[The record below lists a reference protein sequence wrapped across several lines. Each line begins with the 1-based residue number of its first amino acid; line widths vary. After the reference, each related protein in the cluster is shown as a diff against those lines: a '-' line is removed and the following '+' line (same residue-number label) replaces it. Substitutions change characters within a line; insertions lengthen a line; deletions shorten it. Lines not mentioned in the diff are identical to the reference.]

1 LADVLFNI
9 ACTTCEAR
17 LNVRDKSAIGQIVN
31 CPKCGGMVQI
41 EPPPGWQE
49 PVAEPT
55 QQEEPATPK
64 RAPSVEQP
72 VRPQAK
78 KPAKKTPT
86 RVPTESAEARPAKPA
101 ANPTSATVSPK
112 EAKPARSKPASPEEP
127 ASQPRPEKPKKS
139 LERKAA
145 GAAAAGVA
153 AASVAPASEPAP
165 PTPSPAEAVP
175 AVEPMGADAP
185 PLQTPTEMAPPDT
198 MSTASMTQW
207 ANPAE
212 AVMRRWLVWGAVPVA
227 SVVILIGA
235 WSLFS
240 GDSKPEPN
248 SNPQAPVVTVPD
260 DGQPQVPLAP
270 IHEFDDRWIP
280 DSPQLVLSLDV
291 AGSQAAGQLAPLLKS
306 VPPLSQAILGELF
319 QGFGLK
325 PEAVER
331 LCWSSA
337 DLVDWSGTGVVVVE
351 LAEGQSTASLRSAG
365 TATETKVDGIEVRQL
380 TRPTWTRAF
389 AVLDERTIVTGEEGI
404 LRQLVERG
412 ERPAKLGQLQPLLD
426 VAPADVD
433 IYFALDL
440 QAAAK
445 ARWPLPTE
453 WLDVWPQGRDAWH
466 LIWRLPS
473 ALSFSFDRDDL
484 ALAELGLLCDGE
496 TVADKVRVAL
506 EQWIPQAKSVLAA
519 RIEGLPASAQA
530 GEITAGAVAP
540 YQLAMSGASA
550 ALASSHL
557 EVEDRCVWLRADCGN
572 NSSAW
577 TAAAANSRAAMQ
589 GDWYRAA
596 GNLDTALQT
605 RLHGAM
611 TGYTQAEQKAPPGAI
626 NSGPLPPESVLSWIT
641 AMLPYLGHESWAEDI
656 QPRYSWD
663 DRKNR
668 PVTMRALDAVQNPAV
683 STRETAS
690 GYPVTHYVG
699 MAGIGPEA
707 ADLPR
712 DDPRA
717 GIFGYRESRPLT
729 DVPDG
734 ASNTIATVGVSGKL
748 GSWAAGGAATVRGFT
763 EKPYINGPD
772 GFGSGQPGGMFVG
785 MADGSSR
792 FLSADIDPTVLEQLA
807 TAAGGESI
815 PPLEP
820 PTDQVVRVE
829 PQETPPSEMVPP
841 TQEMPARQPPEEAP
855 VEQPVESAIPVAQR
869 LQTPLPGISMTNTP
883 LHLAIRAIENYGSL
897 LVTYDLDTMSAMNV
911 ALDQPVSEQE
921 LDVTVGKALDVVLTS
936 CGLKAV
942 AKDNQLW
949 VTGAAQAS
957 ETPRTVRYTV
967 ADLTS
972 PRGGTPAA
980 ELAAWIPR
988 LIAPE
993 TWQANGGPGTIQV
1006 NNGALEITQTGAV
1019 QLQVLVFCER
1029 LRVARGLSPRSG
1041 RPARQFPLAARRARA
1056 ASLLQQPVTINFFR
1070 PTALRRVLQ
1079 ELDARCDALVAA
1091 NWLALAKEGKSPA
1104 QPTSLSVA
1112 QAPLARVLDQMLQ
1125 PLGLD
1130 YRAVDERTIAV
1141 TTRAAADAHF
1151 EREFCPILGLLKGG
1165 ETVPALIDRV
1175 RGQVDA
1181 GTWQSNGGKGS
1192 VQFDEPSGCLI
1203 VLQTQ
1208 RGHVAIEQY
1217 LAGLHATQKSAV
1229 EANTD

>member
-1 LADVLFNI
+1 
-9 ACTTCEAR
+9 
-17 LNVRDKSAIGQIVN
+17 
-31 CPKCGGMVQI
+31 
-41 EPPPGWQE
+41 
-49 PVAEPT
+49 
-55 QQEEPATPK
+55 
-64 RAPSVEQP
+64 
-72 VRPQAK
+72 
-78 KPAKKTPT
+78 
-86 RVPTESAEARPAKPA
+86 
-101 ANPTSATVSPK
+101 
-112 EAKPARSKPASPEEP
+112 
-127 ASQPRPEKPKKS
+127 
-139 LERKAA
+139 
-145 GAAAAGVA
+145 
-153 AASVAPASEPAP
+153 
-165 PTPSPAEAVP
+165 
-175 AVEPMGADAP
+175 
-185 PLQTPTEMAPPDT
+185 
-198 MSTASMTQW
+198 
-207 ANPAE
+207 
-212 AVMRRWLVWGAVPVA
+212 MRRWLVWGAVPVA
-227 SVVILIGA
+227 GVVMLIGA

-248 SNPQAPVVTVPD
+248 PNPQMPVVVVPD
-260 DGQPQVPLAP
+260 DGQSQVPLAP
-270 IHEFDDRWIP
+270 IPELDHRWIP
-280 DSPQLVLSLDV
+280 DSPQLVLSLDI
-291 AGSQAAGQLAPLLKS
+291 AGSQAAGQLAPLLNT

-325 PEAVER
+325 PEAVKR

-351 LAEGQSTASLRSAG
+351 LNEGQSTASLRSAG
-365 TATETKVDGIEVRQL
+365 MATETEVDGIEIRRL
-380 TRPTWTRAF
+380 ERPAWPRAF
-389 AVLDERTIVTGEEGI
+389 VVVDERTIVTGEEGI
-404 LRQLVERG
+404 LSQLIERG
-412 ERPAKLGQLQPLLD
+412 ERPAGFGQLKPLLD
-426 VAPADVD
+426 AAPGDVD
-433 IYFALDL
+433 FYVALDL
-440 QAAAK
+440 QAATK
-445 ARWPLPTE
+445 AGWPLPTE

-519 RIEGLPASAQA
+519 RIEGLPASVQA
-530 GEITAGAVAP
+530 GEIPKAAVAS
-540 YQLAMSGASA
+540 YQLALRGTSA

-557 EVEDRCVWLRADCGN
+557 EVENRCVWLRADCGS

-577 TAAAANSRAAMQ
+577 TVAAASSRAAME

-596 GNLDTALQT
+596 GDIDKALQT
-605 RLHGAM
+605 RLHAAV

-668 PVTMRALDAVQNPAV
+668 PVTMRALEAVQNPAV

-699 MAGIGPEA
+699 MAGIGPDA

-748 GSWAAGGAATVRGFT
+748 GSWAAGGAATVRGFAQ
-763 EKPYINGPD
+763 KPYINGPD
-772 GFGSGQPGGMFVG
+772 GFGSGQPGGMYVG

-807 TAAGGESI
+807 TAAGGEAV

-829 PQETPPSEMVPP
+829 PQGTPPSEMVPP
-841 TQEMPARQPPEEAP
+841 EDETPAPQAPEEAP
-855 VEQPVESAIPVAQR
+855 VEQPADNAIPVVQR

-921 LDVTVGKALDVVLTS
+921 LDVTVGKALDVVLAS

-942 AKDNQLW
+942 ARDNQLW

-957 ETPRTVRYTV
+957 EAPRTVRYTV

-993 TWQANGGPGTIQV
+993 TWQANGGTGTIQV
-1006 NNGALEITQTGAV
+1006 NSGVLGVTQTDAV
-1019 QLQVLVFCER
+1019 HLQVLVFCER

-1041 RPARQFPLAARRARA
+1041 RPARLFPLATRRARA
-1056 ASLLQQPVTINFFR
+1056 ASVLQQPVTVNFFR

-1079 ELDARCDALVAA
+1079 ELDTRCDALAAA
-1091 NWLALAKEGKSPA
+1091 NWLALAEEGKSPA
-1104 QPTSLSVA
+1104 LPTSLSVA
-1112 QAPLARVLDQMLQ
+1112 QTPLAGVLDQMLQ

-1130 YRAVDERTIAV
+1130 YRAIDERTIEV

-1151 EREFCPILGLLKGG
+1151 EREFYPIRDLLKAG
-1165 ETVPALIDRV
+1165 ETAPSLIDRV
-1175 RGQVDA
+1175 REQVDA
-1181 GTWQSNGGKGS
+1181 GTWQSNGGKGA
-1192 VQFDEPSGCLI
+1192 VQFDEPSRCLI

-1217 LAGLHATQKSAV
+1217 LTGLHAKQKAA
-1229 EANTD
+1229 EAAL